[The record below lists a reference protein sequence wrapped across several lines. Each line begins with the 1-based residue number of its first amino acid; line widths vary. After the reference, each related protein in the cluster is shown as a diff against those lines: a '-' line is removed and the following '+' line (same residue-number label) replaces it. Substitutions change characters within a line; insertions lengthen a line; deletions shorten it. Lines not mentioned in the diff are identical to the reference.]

1 MSTLPRCIS
10 ANPTAAAVA
19 DEVDELREALRH
31 VLGVEVIELRR
42 LTGGASRQTWS
53 GTRAGD
59 GDPLDRRF
67 ILQRQRGGLGLDAKP
82 ADMAGEARLIRAAAV
97 AGVPVATVIAACG
110 DEDLPAEADPLGA
123 AWLILE
129 HVDGETI
136 ARRLLRDDTWA
147 PARKVLLEQAGAA
160 LAAVHRIP
168 LEEAT
173 HLDVLDPIT
182 RFRAALDL
190 IGEPHPALELGLR
203 WLDAN
208 RPPAVEPRVVHGD
221 YRLGNWI
228 VDTDGL
234 AAVVDWE
241 LAHLGDPAEDL
252 GWMCVK
258 AWRFGNAEPAAGLG
272 SREALL
278 AAYHGAG
285 GAPVSLDTLRWWEA
299 LGTLAWAVICMV
311 QAGRHRSGATRSVEL
326 AAIGRRVCEN
336 EHDLL
341 GLLPGPAA
349 PPAATAELEPTS
361 HPDAPHDL
369 PTAVELLDAVGG
381 FLRDDVMGAT
391 EGQVHFH
398 ARVAANVID
407 QVRRQWELGAGH
419 AEAHAAR
426 LAELGFADD
435 QALAAAIRAGEL
447 DDRHDEVK
455 ASVWASVLDK
465 LAVANPSYLDR

>member
-1 MSTLPRCIS
+1 VGDDTAELRS
-10 ANPTAAAVA
+10 ALAAVLGAGVA
-19 DEVDELREALRH
+19 D
-31 VLGVEVIELRR
+31 LRR

-53 GTRAGD
+53 AHTVGD
-59 GDPLDRRF
+59 DGQPERRV
-67 ILQRQRGGLGLDAKP
+67 ILQRQRPGPGLDAQP
-82 ADMAGEARLIRAAAV
+82 ADMAGEASLVRAAAE
-97 AGVPVATVIAACG
+97 AGVPVANVIAACG
-110 DEDLPAEADPLGA
+110 DADLPAGAQPLGA
-123 AWLILE
+123 AWLLMD

-147 PARKVLLEQAGAA
+147 QARSVLLDQAAAA

-168 LEEAT
+168 LSAAP
-173 HLDVLDPIT
+173 HLQRPDPIE
-182 RFRAALDL
+182 RFRGALDL

-208 RPPAVEPRVVHGD
+208 RPPAVESRVVHGD

-228 VDTDGL
+228 VDDHGL

-252 GWMCVK
+252 GWLCVR

-278 AAYHGAG
+278 AAYRDAG
-285 GAPVSLDTLRWWEA
+285 GADISLDTLRWWEA

-341 GLLPGPAA
+341 GLLPGPSQPTADGH
-349 PPAATAELEPTS
+349 AATAG

-381 FLRDDVMGAT
+381 FLRNDVIGAT
-391 EGQVHFH
+391 EGQVQFH
-398 ARVAANVID
+398 ARVAANVVD
-407 QVRRQWELGAGH
+407 QLRRQWELGGGQA
-419 AEAHAAR
+419 AAHADR
-426 LAELGFADD
+426 LRRLGFADD
-435 QALAAAIRAGEL
+435 RALAAAIRAGKL
-447 DDRHDEVK
+447 DERLDEVK
-455 ASVWASVLDK
+455 TAVWATILDK
-465 LAVANPSYLDR
+465 LAVANPKYA